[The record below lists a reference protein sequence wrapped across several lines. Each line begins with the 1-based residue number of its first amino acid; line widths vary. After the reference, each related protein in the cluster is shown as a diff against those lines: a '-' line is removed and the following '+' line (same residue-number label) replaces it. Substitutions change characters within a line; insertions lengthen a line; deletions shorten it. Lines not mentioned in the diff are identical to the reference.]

1 MADEVQ
7 SGMGRTGKMWACQ
20 HFGVVPDI
28 ICVGKGIASGL
39 PLSAIVSPAKIM
51 DWPPGS
57 HASTFGGNP
66 VSLAASLATI
76 ELLEKKYV
84 ANAARMGRLL
94 LDQLKEWPQRHR
106 LVGDIR
112 GKGLMLGIELVKN
125 RQTKEPAPKERDR
138 LIQLAFKKGLLVL
151 GCGVSTL
158 RLMPP
163 LTINRSQAEFAVRL
177 LDRCLSQIEGQSGGR

>member
-1 MADEVQ
+1 
-7 SGMGRTGKMWACQ
+7 
-20 HFGVVPDI
+20 
-28 ICVGKGIASGL
+28 
-39 PLSAIVSPAKIM
+39 
-51 DWPPGS
+51 
-57 HASTFGGNP
+57 
-66 VSLAASLATI
+66 
-76 ELLEKKYV
+76 
-84 ANAARMGRLL
+84 MGRLL